1 MSTETTPDPV
11 DVHVG
16 ARLRLRRKLMEISQ
30 SDLAGALGLTFQQI
44 QKYERGS
51 NRISASKLYA
61 AAQRLQVPVEWF
73 FEGLDMAPQDAA
85 LAEKEAALNQ
95 RFQSL
100 MSTPEGVEIAEAFPA
115 IRRGETRRHLAALVR
130 TLAKEE

>member
-1 MSTETTPDPV
+1 MNNQATPDPV

-30 SDLAGALGLTFQQI
+30 SALADALGLTFQQV

-73 FEGLDMAPQDAA
+73 FEGLDMTPLDPE
-85 LAEKEAALNQ
+85 LAQKEAALNQ
-95 RFQSL
+95 RFQAL
-100 MSTPEGVEIAEAFPA
+100 MSTPEGVEIAEAFPQ
-115 IRRGETRRHLAALVR
+115 IRRGEARRHLAALVKALSR
-130 TLAKEE
+130 EE